1 MSLFQASYGAEILR
15 CGFSC
20 RSRFRSKFRLVLFQF
35 HLLVPVPVPSK
46 MNGVSS
52 SFSSSSKNLDEA
64 EFPIEYMGTEFQG
77 TDENSVPNSNSV
89 PVPTFFLQFKFEYQE
104 LELELT

>member
-1 MSLFQASYGAEILR
+1 
-15 CGFSC
+15 
-20 RSRFRSKFRLVLFQF
+20 
-35 HLLVPVPVPSK
+35 

-89 PVPTFFLQFKFEYQE
+89 PVPRFFPQLQYQE
-104 LELELT
+104 LELELSQNWNWNSTSQILGLEFII